1 MLPLLVGLVL
11 AAAYAVPGKPAPTS
25 FPPSFHEAFRLETL
39 AGDPGTAAACYAGLL
54 LDEDGPSPSNIRAAA
69 GLGLARCLERLD
81 RRAEAAAACGWVLAL
96 PGLLEWERAGALAG
110 ITRNAP
116 DWLLSTERSPD
127 RWTLSKAEVR
137 DAVAGAFRILSEIKI
152 EPYLERDGL
161 VGGLLVRSVGDGSL
175 PGRRGLRPY
184 DLIRRINGRPLTS
197 TGAQE
202 ILSLLGSLKDEP
214 VVEVEIERLGIP
226 LSLRYEILPD
236 TDLVARH
243 GPFPRPTFTEVPP

>member
-1 MLPLLVGLVL
+1 MRRMLPLLASLIL
-11 AAAYAVPGKPAPTS
+11 AAAAANPAL
-25 FPPSFHEAFRLETL
+25 PSFHEAFRREAL
-39 AGDPGTAAACYAGLL
+39 AGDPGAAAACYAGLL
-54 LDEDGPSPSNIRAAA
+54 DEPSSRAAA

-96 PGLLEWERAGALAG
+96 PGLLEEERAGALAG
-110 ITRNAP
+110 IARNAP

-161 VGGLLVRSVGDGSL
+161 VGGLLLRSVGDGSL
-175 PGRRGLRPY
+175 PARRGLKPY

-214 VVEVEIERLGIP
+214 VVEVEIERLGTP
-226 LSLRYEILPD
+226 LTLRYEILPD
-236 TDLVARH
+236 PDLVARH
-243 GPFPRPTFTEVPP
+243 GPFPRPAFTEVP